1 MELNEQLRQQ
11 LRIFQRNEITEH
23 HIYTKLASMVGPSEN
38 RQILEQIAADELRH
52 YRAWSK
58 YTQKEVAPATF
69 KIWMYYWISRVL
81 GITFGIKLMEK
92 GEEQAESNYAHLLQR
107 VEEAEAFLRD
117 EDKHEAALIGLLD
130 EERLR
135 YVGSIVLGLNDAL
148 VELTGALAGLT
159 LALQDTRLIALS
171 GTITGIAAALS
182 MGASEYLST
191 KSEETAKEPLK
202 ASIYTGVAYIATVLI
217 LILPYLFLDNFY
229 ICLAWALTA
238 AVLIIALFNYY
249 ISVVKDE
256 PFKKRFLEMAGVSLG
271 VAGLSFLVGYVVRT
285 VLGVEI

>member
-1 MELNEQLRQQ
+1 MELDEQLRQQ
-11 LRIFQRNEITEH
+11 LIVFQRDEITEY
-23 HIYTKLASMVGPSEN
+23 HIYNRLASATSSSEN
-38 RQILEQIAADELRH
+38 RRILDQIAQDELRH
-52 YRAWSK
+52 YKVLLK
-58 YTQKEVAPATF
+58 YTQKDIKPNRLKV
-69 KIWMYYWISRVL
+69 WGYYWISRVL
-81 GITFGIKLMEK
+81 GLTFGVKLMER
-92 GEEQAESNYAHLLQR
+92 GEEAAQNSYERLSQQLEPIQAILE
-107 VEEAEAFLRD
+107 D
-117 EDKHEAALIGLLD
+117 EDKHELALIGLLD

-171 GTITGIAAALS
+171 GTITGLAAALS

-202 ASIYTGVAYIATVLI
+202 ASIYTGVAYVVTVLI
-217 LILPYLFLDNFY
+217 LIWPYLFLDNFY
-229 ICLAWALTA
+229 VCLGWALAA

-271 VAGLSFLVGYVVRT
+271 VAGLSFLIGYGVRT
-285 VLGVEI
+285 ILGVEV

>member
-1 MELNEQLRQQ
+1 MELDEQLRQQ
-11 LRIFQRNEITEH
+11 LSIFQRNEITEH
-23 HIYTKLASMVGPSEN
+23 HIYKKLAEAVSPEN
-38 RQILEQIAADELRH
+38 SQVLEQIATDELRH
-52 YRAWSK
+52 YQEWSK
-58 YTQKEVAPATF
+58 YTRKEVAPN
-69 KIWMYYWISRVL
+69 KLMVWMYYWISRVL
-81 GITFGIKLMEK
+81 GLTFGIKLMEK
-92 GEEQAESNYAHLLQR
+92 GEEKAGSNYRHLRQR
-107 VEEAEAFLRD
+107 IEEAEAILRD
-117 EDKHEAALIGLLD
+117 EDRHEAALIGLLD

-135 YVGSIVLGLNDAL
+135 YIGSIVLGLNDAL
-148 VELTGALAGLT
+148 VELTGAMAGLT
-159 LALQDTRLIALS
+159 LALQNTRLIALS

-191 KSEETAKEPLK
+191 KSEETTKEPLK

-217 LILPYLFLDNFY
+217 LILPYLFLHNYF

-238 AVLIIALFNYY
+238 AVLIIAMFNYY

-271 VAGLSFLVGYVVRT
+271 VAGLSFLVSYVVRT